1 MLISREYHAPSW
13 WVRPPTNKGGGYVL
27 MNEAKAPPRAPAW
40 NAEVMLLEMLF
51 ACGPDTPKS
60 ALKLARA
67 IVVPMNA
74 ESYPKL
80 FIFDKG

>member
-1 MLISREYHAPSW
+1 MFFASLVGSRGSSMTEHCA
-13 WVRPPTNKGGGYVL
+13 L

-40 NAEVMLLEMLF
+40 KAEVMLLEMLF

-80 FIFDKG
+80 CFAQHQ

>member
-1 MLISREYHAPSW
+1 
-13 WVRPPTNKGGGYVL
+13 

-51 ACGPDTPKS
+51 AWGPETPKS

>member
-1 MLISREYHAPSW
+1 MGQATDEQR
-13 WVRPPTNKGGGYVL
+13 GGYVL